1 MKYIDKE
8 KFTNKMLYT
17 ENERNKNLMDN
28 LQNEINNYKN
38 NINQKE
44 IEIKELSKD
53 KLNLTKNLSD
63 RHSDK
68 RKNNNI
74 NNINNFSIK
83 KKG

>member
-1 MKYIDKE
+1 
-8 KFTNKMLYT
+8 MLYT

-28 LQNEINNYKN
+28 LHNEINNYKN

-63 RHSDK
+63 RDSDE

-74 NNINNFSIK
+74 NNINNF
-83 KKG
+83 

>member
-1 MKYIDKE
+1 
-8 KFTNKMLYT
+8 MLYT

-63 RHSDK
+63 RDSDE

-74 NNINNFSIK
+74 NNINNFSLK
-83 KKG
+83 KII